1 MEYQDY
7 MDFCYKIKNK
17 LREDVNGSIR
27 FIVFENEDC
36 ATFTLSYK
44 QFESAHLVANISAKF
59 DYINND
65 DVVEEIVDTIKSE
78 YKRNILNMYFKSP
91 YKKKREEEWKHEL
104 FV

>member
-17 LREDVNGSIR
+17 LREDVNGLVR
-27 FIVFENEDC
+27 FIIFEDQDC

-44 QFESAHLVANISAKF
+44 QFESVHIVTNISEKYYI
-59 DYINND
+59 DYEVD
-65 DVVEEIVDTIKSE
+65 HVVETIKE
-78 YKRNILNMYFKSP
+78 DYKQNILNMYFKSP
-91 YKKKREEEWKHEL
+91 YKKKREAGFSNEL